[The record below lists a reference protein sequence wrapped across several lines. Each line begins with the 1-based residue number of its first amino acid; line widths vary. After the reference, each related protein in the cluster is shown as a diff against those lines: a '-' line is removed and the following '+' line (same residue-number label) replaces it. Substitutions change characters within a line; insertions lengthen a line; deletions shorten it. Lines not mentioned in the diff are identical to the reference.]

1 MWDNT
6 QDLQPIVHFLCHLDE
21 VRSNHTQPLPKRTQ
35 GKHRKI
41 NSKKYNIRTKIEPN
55 HQNTLWKPGPILKT
69 VPYKKSFRIIDDNS
83 SATTNKAE
91 VESSYEPAVLVP
103 CANGHTIQH
112 THWCHAVES
121 PVTNSFS
128 ITDIML
134 RQIKG
139 VFRAY
144 RRKIN
149 NLQVP
154 R

>member
-21 VRSNHTQPLPKRTQ
+21 VQSNHTRPLPKRVQ
-35 GKHRKI
+35 EKHRKNKFKEI
-41 NSKKYNIRTKIEPN
+41 KHKDTNRTIKI
-55 HQNTLWKPGPILKT
+55 QYGSQTQFIKT

-112 THWCHAVES
+112 TH
-121 PVTNSFS
+121 
-128 ITDIML
+128 
-134 RQIKG
+134 
-139 VFRAY
+139 
-144 RRKIN
+144 
-149 NLQVP
+149 
-154 R
+154 